1 MRSLKTSWS
10 ALLLMLLSLPLQ
22 AALDIRITQGV
33 SDAVP
38 IAVASFVWEGA
49 GAPPQKVGDIVMAD
63 LGRSGRFSPLSRDK
77 FAQPDPRPDN
87 VDLFV
92 WRNQSIDYLVVGR
105 VIDSGGGRYN
115 VQFQLFDTG
124 AGRQLAGYNI
134 PATARSLRMAAHQI
148 SDLIYE
154 AIIGVRG
161 AFSTQ
166 IVYVTSQKGVRNAY
180 KLQVADSDGYNP
192 RTILSS
198 KSPIMSPD
206 WSPDAKNIAYV
217 SFENN
222 RSGIYIQDVTTGRRQ
237 RVTSKPGINGAP
249 AWSPDGTR
257 LALTLSESGTPQ
269 IYVLN
274 IATRKLTRVTNDRAI
289 NTEPAWMPDGETIVY
304 TSNRTGKP
312 QLYRISASGGRPQ
325 RLTFEGE
332 YNSAAT
338 VSSDGKKI
346 AMINGDGGRF
356 RVAILHLDTGETQ
369 ILTKGRLDESPSF
382 SPNSSM
388 IIYAT
393 TEGGREVLAAVSDDG
408 RVHQTIVLEE
418 GQVREPD
425 WSPFL
430 N

>member
-1 MRSLKTSWS
+1 MRSLKGI
-10 ALLLMLLSLPLQ
+10 LLMLVFLLPLSLQ
-22 AALDIRITQGV
+22 AALEIRITQGV
-33 SDAVP
+33 SDAIP
-38 IAVASFVWEGA
+38 IAIAPFVVEG
-49 GAPPQKVGDIVMAD
+49 GATPPQRVGDIVMAD
-63 LGRSGRFSPLSRDK
+63 LQRSGRFSPLSRDK
-77 FAQPDPRPDN
+77 FAQPDTRPDN
-87 VDLFV
+87 VDLFA
-92 WRNQSIDYLVVGR
+92 WRNHAIDYLVVGKL
-105 VIDSGGGRYN
+105 IDNGGDSFN
-115 VQFQLFDTG
+115 VQFQLFDTA

-134 PATARSLRMAAHQI
+134 PARSSDLRRAAHQV
-148 SDLIYE
+148 SDLVYE
-154 AIIGVRG
+154 AIIGERG
-161 AFSTQ
+161 AFNTQ
-166 IVYVTSQKGVRNAY
+166 VVYVTSKKGVRNAY
-180 KLQVADSDGYNP
+180 ALQVADSDGYNP
-192 RTILSS
+192 RTILRS

-206 WSPDAKNIAYV
+206 WSPDARNIAYV
-217 SFENN
+217 SFEDN
-222 RSGIYIQDVTTGRRQ
+222 RSSIYVQDVTTGRRH

-249 AWSPDGTR
+249 DWSPDGTK

-274 IATRKLTRVTNDRAI
+274 IATRKLTRVTNDRAL
-289 NTEPAWMPDGETIVY
+289 NTEPVWMPDGETIVY

-332 YNSAAT
+332 YNSAPA
-338 VSSDGKKI
+338 VSPDGKKI

-356 RVAILHLDTGETQ
+356 RVALLHLDTGETQ

-382 SPNSSM
+382 APNGSM

>member
-1 MRSLKTSWS
+1 MRSLKGI
-10 ALLLMLLSLPLQ
+10 LLMLVILLPLQLQ
-22 AALDIRITQGV
+22 AALEIRITQGV
-33 SDAVP
+33 SDAIP
-38 IAVASFVWEGA
+38 IAIAPFVVEGA
-49 GAPPQKVGDIVMAD
+49 GTPPQRIGDIVMAD
-63 LGRSGRFSPLSRDK
+63 LKRSGRFSPLSRDK
-77 FAQPDPRPDN
+77 FAQPDTRPDN
-87 VDLFV
+87 VDLFA
-92 WRNQSIDYLVVGR
+92 WRNHAIDYLVVGKL
-105 VIDSGGGRYN
+105 IDNGGDSFN
-115 VQFQLFDTG
+115 VQFQLFDTA

-134 PATARSLRMAAHQI
+134 PARSSDLRRAAHQV
-148 SDLIYE
+148 SDLVYE
-154 AIIGVRG
+154 AIIGERG
-161 AFSTQ
+161 AFNTQ
-166 IVYVTSQKGVRNAY
+166 VVYVTSKKGVRNAY
-180 KLQVADSDGYNP
+180 ALQVADSDGHNP
-192 RTILSS
+192 RTILRS

-206 WSPDAKNIAYV
+206 WSPDARNIAYV
-217 SFENN
+217 SFEDN
-222 RSGIYIQDVTTGRRQ
+222 RSSIYVQDVTTGRRH

-249 AWSPDGTR
+249 DWSPDGTR

-274 IATRKLTRVTNDRAI
+274 VATRKLTRVTNDRAL
-289 NTEPAWMPDGETIVY
+289 NTEPVWMPDGETIVY

-332 YNSAAT
+332 YNSAPA
-338 VSSDGKKI
+338 VSPDGKKI

-356 RVAILHLDTGETQ
+356 RVALLHLDTGETQ

-382 SPNSSM
+382 APNGSM

-408 RVHQTIVLEE
+408 RVHQAIVLEE

>member
-1 MRSLKTSWS
+1 MRSLNKVF
-10 ALLLMLLSLPLQ
+10 LMLMLLLPLTTQ

-38 IAVASFVWEGA
+38 IAIAPFVWEGA
-49 GAPPQKVGDIVMAD
+49 GAPPQRVGDIVMAD
-63 LGRSGRFSPLSRDK
+63 LKRSGRFNPLSRDK

-87 VDLFV
+87 VDLYA
-92 WRNQSIDYLVVGR
+92 WRNHAIDYLVVGK
-105 VIDSGGGRYN
+105 VTGNGGSYN
-115 VQFQLFDTG
+115 VQFQLFDTA

-134 PATARSLRMAAHQI
+134 PASASALRMAAHQV
-148 SDLIYE
+148 SDLVYE

-166 IVYVTSQKGVRNAY
+166 IVYVTSKKGVRNSY

-222 RSGIYIQDVTTGRRQ
+222 RSAIYIQDVTTGRRH

-249 AWSPDGTR
+249 AWSPDGSR

-269 IYVLN
+269 IYVLD

-289 NTEPAWMPDGETIVY
+289 NTEPVWMPDGQTIVY

-312 QLYRISASGGRPQ
+312 QLYRISASGGSPQ

-332 YNSAAT
+332 YNSAPS
-338 VSSDGKKI
+338 VSPDGKKI

-356 RVAILHLDTGETQ
+356 RVALLHLDTGETQ

-382 SPNSSM
+382 APNGSM

-393 TEGGREVLAAVSDDG
+393 TENGREVLAAVSDDG